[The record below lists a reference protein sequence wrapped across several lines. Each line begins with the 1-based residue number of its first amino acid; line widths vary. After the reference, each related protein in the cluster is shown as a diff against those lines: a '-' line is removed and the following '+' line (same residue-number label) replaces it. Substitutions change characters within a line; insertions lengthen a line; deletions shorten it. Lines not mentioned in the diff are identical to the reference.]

1 MRPVIGH
8 LWSVSFLVSTIA
20 LLDGCA
26 RLPETT
32 RVIQNDDR
40 VVVRLETVVNVDAY
54 SQGTTLDIPADQLAA
69 LLRGF
74 SVRQVSSIPIR
85 YLKDAQPPRK
95 FLQEREIDALT
106 PALLQALQSVGPD
119 ELIRFEV
126 LSPGRN
132 PRYWRDVTGG
142 WIKVRHRYFH
152 LAVDYFHVEQ
162 PVRKTDSYD
171 PNYPSPWTPEQMYS
185 VYFEPNSQFVL
196 DPQMNSFAVDLSQ
209 FSSSAAP

>member
-1 MRPVIGH
+1 MRPSFGH
-8 LWSVSFLVSTIA
+8 LLSVSLLASTAA

-40 VVVRLETVVNVDAY
+40 VVVRIETDPHADAY
-54 SQGTTLDIPADQLAA
+54 AQSKTLDIPAEQLAA

-85 YLKDAQPPRK
+85 YLKDATPPRK

-106 PALLQALQSVGPD
+106 PALLQALQTVHPG
-119 ELIRFEV
+119 ERIRFEV

-152 LAVDYFHVEQ
+152 LAADYFHVEQ
-162 PVRKTDSYD
+162 PIRKTDSYD

-185 VYFEPNSQFVL
+185 VCFEPQTMFVL
-196 DPQMNSFAVDLSQ
+196 DPQMNSFAVDLSK
-209 FSSSAAP
+209 FSSDVAP

>member
-1 MRPVIGH
+1 MRPSFGH
-8 LWSVSFLVSTIA
+8 LLSVSLLASTAA

-40 VVVRLETVVNVDAY
+40 VVVRIETDPHADAY
-54 SQGTTLDIPADQLAA
+54 AQSTTLDIPAEQLAA
-69 LLRGF
+69 LLRG
-74 SVRQVSSIPIR
+74 
-85 YLKDAQPPRK
+85 
-95 FLQEREIDALT
+95 
-106 PALLQALQSVGPD
+106 LQALQTVHPG
-119 ELIRFEV
+119 ERIRFEV

-152 LAVDYFHVEQ
+152 LAADYFHVEQ
-162 PVRKTDSYD
+162 PIRKTDSYD

-185 VYFEPNSQFVL
+185 VYFEPQTMFVL
-196 DPQMNSFAVDLSQ
+196 DPQMNSFAVDLSK
-209 FSSSAAP
+209 FSSDVAP